1 MAAALAKLKY
11 TYQKEKIQLPSDNLD
26 PIAVKKIL
34 FKRIDQ
40 ALIEEVM
47 AHLKI
52 CDSSHYGGQEENDQA
67 VIHKKTIEIL
77 ENLDKQIK

>member
-1 MAAALAKLKY
+1 M
-11 TYQKEKIQLPSDNLD
+11 
-26 PIAVKKIL
+26 
-34 FKRIDQ
+34 
-40 ALIEEVM
+40 IEEVV